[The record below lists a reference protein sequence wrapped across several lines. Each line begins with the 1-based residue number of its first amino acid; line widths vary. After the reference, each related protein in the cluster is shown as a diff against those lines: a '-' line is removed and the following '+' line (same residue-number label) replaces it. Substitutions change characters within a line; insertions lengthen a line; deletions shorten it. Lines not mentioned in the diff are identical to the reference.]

1 MYLSDLLD
9 ALDNG
14 KPIELSRRE
23 LIEIFQK
30 QKPLNDSQ
38 RLALFHRLELRDRD
52 REWPFEKERL
62 TQKEVAEKTGVS
74 LELVKQY
81 DAGNLSV

>member
-38 RLALFHRLELRDRD
+38 RLALFHRLGLRYRD